1 MYVIYQFSELSELIV
16 VQWLLTAES
25 FYILTMLV
33 LKISLA
39 LFFLRIMVKPWQQK
53 VVYIA
58 ITISTIVSIGYF
70 FFAVFQCGYT
80 SGSAWVFFI
89 RKLSNQCIT
98 PTQIIAVSYTHA
110 GVTTFTDIVFAAL
123 PLFMLR
129 GSKMA
134 TRERWIVSFIL
145 VLGAA

>member
-1 MYVIYQFSELSELIV
+1 
-16 VQWLLTAES
+16 
-25 FYILTMLV
+25 MLV

-39 LFFLRIMVKPWQQK
+39 LFFLRIMVKPWQK
-53 VVYIA
+53 RVVYVA
-58 ITISTIVSIGYF
+58 ITIATLMSTGYF
-70 FFAVFQCGYT
+70 FFAIFQCGYT
-80 SGSAWVFFI
+80 KANAWVFFA

-98 PTQIIAVSYTHA
+98 PTQIIAVSYTH
-110 GVTTFTDIVFAAL
+110 GGITTLTDITFAAL

-129 GSKMA
+129 GSRMA

>member
-1 MYVIYQFSELSELIV
+1 MYVIHQFPESSELII

-25 FYILTMLV
+25 FYVLTMLV

-39 LFFLRIMVKPWQQK
+39 LFFLRIMVKPWQQR
-53 VVYIA
+53 VVYIT
-58 ITISTIVSIGYF
+58 ITVSSLVSIGYF

-80 SGSAWVFFI
+80 SGSAWVFFV
-89 RKLSNQCIT
+89 RKLTDQCVT

-110 GVTTFTDIVFAAL
+110 GVTTLTDIIFAVL

-129 GSKMA
+129 GSRIA
-134 TRERWIVSFIL
+134 ARERWIVSFIL

>member
-1 MYVIYQFSELSELIV
+1 MYVIHQFPESSELII

-25 FYILTMLV
+25 FYVLTMLV

-39 LFFLRIMVKPWQQK
+39 LFFLRIMVKPWQQR

-58 ITISTIVSIGYF
+58 ITVSSLVSIGYF

-80 SGSAWVFFI
+80 SGSAWVFFV
-89 RKLSNQCIT
+89 RKLTNKCVT

-110 GVTTFTDIVFAAL
+110 GVTTSTDIVFATL

-129 GSKMA
+129 GSKIA